1 MLMLAASFKELDIFK
16 NIKIEI
22 SLYFFKQFI
31 QSSLSRNV
39 FTFLDEFSQIFEKG
53 ASGRGIQEDGL
64 VLLRSKCCCATSQ
77 SFVV

>member
-16 NIKIEI
+16 RKIEI
-22 SLYFFKQFI
+22 CLYFFFKQFV

-53 ASGRGIQEDGL
+53 ASGRGVQEDGL

>member
-16 NIKIEI
+16 RKIEI
-22 SLYFFKQFI
+22 CLYFFKQFV

-53 ASGRGIQEDGL
+53 ESGRGVQEDGL